1 MKVFMYKF
9 ARIVSF
15 YPDHYSKTAGLGLYY
30 DGDNWVYIHL
40 KPNNT
45 EDKIIL
51 ACTHAT
57 VGCS

>member
-1 MKVFMYKF
+1 MYKF